1 MRRIVLDMKG
11 GLLAEAVMQSLSGCD
26 PDFLVYRSSK
36 PEETLALCR
45 TCRANVL
52 VMEVIRQGI
61 WKLSERL
68 KLCNAVK
75 QLGWVCK
82 VLLLVDENAD
92 ELLASEVRQAVKGP
106 DEKTNSCDFPLPD
119 PYTVPCRSGGR
130 RRFHRAPAAGKQL
143 SSAESARAA

>member
-11 GLLAEAVMQSLSGCD
+11 GLLAEAVVQSLSGCD
-26 PDFLVYRSSK
+26 MDFLVYRSSK

-68 KLCNAVK
+68 RLCSAVR

-82 VLLLVDENAD
+82 VLLLVDETTD
-92 ELLASEVRQAVKGP
+92 ELLASEVLQTVKDQLADSFIYASVSP
-106 DEKTNSCDFPLPD
+106 TYL
-119 PYTVPCRSGGR
+119 
-130 RRFHRAPAAGKQL
+130 AGVIDTL
-143 SSAESARAA
+143 

>member
-1 MRRIVLDMKG
+1 MKG
-11 GLLAEAVMQSLSGCD
+11 GLLAEAVVQSLSRCD
-26 PDFLVYRSSK
+26 MDFLVYRSSK

-68 KLCNAVK
+68 RLCSAVR

-82 VLLLVDENAD
+82 VLLLVDETTD
-92 ELLASEVRQAVKGP
+92 ELLASEVRQTVKDQLADSFIYASVSP
-106 DEKTNSCDFPLPD
+106 TYL
-119 PYTVPCRSGGR
+119 
-130 RRFHRAPAAGKQL
+130 AGVIDTL
-143 SSAESARAA
+143 

>member
-1 MRRIVLDMKG
+1 MKG
-11 GLLAEAVMQSLSGCD
+11 GLLAEEVVQSLSGCD
-26 PDFLVYRSSK
+26 MDFLVYRSSK

-68 KLCNAVK
+68 RLCSAVR

-82 VLLLVDENAD
+82 VLLLVDETTD
-92 ELLASEVRQAVKGP
+92 ELLASEVRQTVKDQLADSFIYASVSP
-106 DEKTNSCDFPLPD
+106 TYL
-119 PYTVPCRSGGR
+119 
-130 RRFHRAPAAGKQL
+130 AGVIDTL
-143 SSAESARAA
+143 

>member
-11 GLLAEAVMQSLSGCD
+11 GLLAEAVVQSLSGCD
-26 PDFLVYRSSK
+26 MDFLVYRSSK

-68 KLCNAVK
+68 RLCSAVR
-75 QLGWVCK
+75 QFGWACK
-82 VLLLVDENAD
+82 VLLLVDETTD
-92 ELLASEVRQAVKGP
+92 ELLASEVRQTVK
-106 DEKTNSCDFPLPD
+106 DQLADDFIYASVSPTYL
-119 PYTVPCRSGGR
+119 
-130 RRFHRAPAAGKQL
+130 AGVIDIL
-143 SSAESARAA
+143 